1 MKNLEREPGGENRY
15 GVSRS
20 FADAL
25 DDKGDAQDDKGDA
38 QDDKRPPLW
47 GPYLF
52 LRTYFSVLISDFDF
66 GLLNILHT
74 FAAAEERPITGTDA
88 AGCAW

>member
-1 MKNLEREPGGENRY
+1 MVSPDPSLTLRMTKGTLRMTKGTLRMTKGTLRMTKDRPF
-15 GVSRS
+15 GV
-20 FADAL
+20 
-25 DDKGDAQDDKGDA
+25 
-38 QDDKRPPLW
+38 
-47 GPYLF
+47 
-52 LRTYFSVLISDFDF
+52 RTYFSVLISDFDF

>member
-20 FADAL
+20 FADAQ

-52 LRTYFSVLISDFDF
+52 PVLISDFDF